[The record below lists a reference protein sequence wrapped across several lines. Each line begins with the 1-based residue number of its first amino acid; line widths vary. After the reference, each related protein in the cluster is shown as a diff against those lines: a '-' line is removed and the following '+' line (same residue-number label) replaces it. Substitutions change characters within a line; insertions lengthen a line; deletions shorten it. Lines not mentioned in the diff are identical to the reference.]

1 MQGRIMDKH
10 AMDGNTVYLRPMT
23 VDDTDK
29 IINWR
34 NQDFVRNNFIYQEPF
49 TREGHL
55 SWIKNHVETGKAEQF
70 IICLSGGREIGSVY
84 FRDIDRET
92 KTAEYGIFIGEK
104 DAIGCGYGSEAARL
118 MLVHAFK
125 DMQLQKVFLRFM
137 ENNTGARRSYENA
150 GFKLIEGRQE
160 TVRVRQG
167 ECKILFM
174 ETDASEWREKW
185 ENRKS

>member
-1 MQGRIMDKH
+1 
-10 AMDGNTVYLRPMT
+10 
-23 VDDTDK
+23 
-29 IINWR
+29 
-34 NQDFVRNNFIYQEPF
+34 
-49 TREGHL
+49 
-55 SWIKNHVETGKAEQF
+55 
-70 IICLSGGREIGSVY
+70 
-84 FRDIDRET
+84 
-92 KTAEYGIFIGEK
+92 
-104 DAIGCGYGSEAARL
+104 

-125 DMQLQKVFLRFM
+125 DMRLQKIFLRFM

-174 ETDASEWREKW
+174 ETDASEWRKKW